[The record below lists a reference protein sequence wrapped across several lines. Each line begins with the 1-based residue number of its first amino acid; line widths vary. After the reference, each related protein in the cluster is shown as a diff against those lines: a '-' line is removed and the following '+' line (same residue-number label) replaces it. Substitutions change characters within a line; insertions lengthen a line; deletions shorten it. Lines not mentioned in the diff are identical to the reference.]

1 MNANALPES
10 ALWFVSNC
18 HPVSLRYRVT
28 SGRIEYAHDLYF
40 SGAFNKSAYTR
51 ADECKRHKLLKQM
64 LEEKIDGM
72 EPINERYTY
81 YLPSKTLSVKTI

>member
-1 MNANALPES
+1 MPCQRS
-10 ALWFVSNC
+10 ALWFESNC
-18 HPVSLRYRVT
+18 HPVSSRYRVT
-28 SGRIEYAHDLYF
+28 NGRIEYAHDLYF

-64 LEEKIDGM
+64 LEEKVDGM